1 MMDLTTTYLG
11 LTLRTPFMPGA
22 SPITDDLGVV
32 RELEDMGAGAI
43 VLRSLFE
50 EQVVKAETGYL
61 LGGDRAYSLAEG
73 LSFMPAPDPSALWP
87 EEYLRLVSAV
97 KAAVSVPVIASLN
110 GVTRSGWIR
119 YAAMVEHAG
128 ADALELNVYHA
139 LATPGRNG
147 AEIEDETVGL
157 VRDVKA
163 SVGIPV
169 AVKLSPYWSNL
180 ADLAARLEGVGADG
194 LVLFNRFYQP
204 DIDAEHLQVRRTLT
218 LSSPS
223 ELPLRLRWMALLSAQ
238 VKASLAV
245 TGGVHHGK
253 DAVKCVLAGAHAIQV
268 VSALMLRGPGYMGEL
283 IAETVRWMQANDW
296 DSLSEMRGYMNLA
309 RCPDPAAYERVN
321 YSLILQGTRS

>member
-1 MMDLTTTYLG
+1 MDLTTKYLG
-11 LTLRTPFMPGA
+11 LELRTPFMPGA
-22 SPITDDLGVV
+22 SPLTDDLGVV
-32 RELEDMGAGAI
+32 RQLEDSGAGAI

-61 LGGDRAYSLAEG
+61 VGGDRAYSLAEG
-73 LSFMPAPDPSALWP
+73 LSFIPRPDASALWP
-87 EEYLRLVSAV
+87 EEYLRLVSDV

-110 GVTRSGWIR
+110 GVTRSGWVR
-119 YAAMVEHAG
+119 YAAMAEKAG

-139 LATPGRNG
+139 LADRGKSG
-147 AEIEDETVGL
+147 ADIEEETIGL

-163 SVGIPV
+163 SLGIPV

-180 ADLAARLEGVGADG
+180 AELAGRLEEAGAAG

-204 DIDAEHLQVRRTLT
+204 DIDPENLQVRRALT
-218 LSSPS
+218 LSSPT
-223 ELPLRLRWMALLSAQ
+223 ELPLRLRWTALLSGQ
-238 VKASLAV
+238 IKGSLAV

-253 DAVKCVLAGAHAIQV
+253 DAVKCVLAGAHAVQV
-268 VSALMLRGPGYMGEL
+268 VSALLLRGPGYMAEL
-283 IAETVRWMQANDW
+283 VAETVRWMEANEW
-296 DSLSEMRGYMNLA
+296 SSLSEMRGYMNLA